1 MLNLTERHIKI
12 WFQNRRMKW
21 KKDEA
26 KRRPRPLPAT
36 STTSSSSSP
45 PSSPKSLKKTNGD
58 DSSGSIDGHMTIK
71 SEKCRDADSTENS
84 DVKRLKLNED
94 DKKDK
99 KEFDR
104 ELKRIQMSWFKFV
117 TSPDCQSKE
126 QKQSDLVSRLLRK
139 QIYCRS
145 SK

>member
-1 MLNLTERHIKI
+1 
-12 WFQNRRMKW
+12 MKW

-26 KRRPRPLPAT
+26 KQRPRPLPAT

-71 SEKCRDADSTENS
+71 SEKCRDADSTENG

-104 ELKRIQMSWFKFV
+104 ELKRIQMS
-117 TSPDCQSKE
+117 
-126 QKQSDLVSRLLRK
+126 
-139 QIYCRS
+139 
-145 SK
+145 